1 MGITVDV
8 STQTKAQIRETLR
21 KSRRACA
28 TGAVFIGIPAGSGEQ
43 DGLTIAYIGSIHE
56 FGATIDH
63 PGGTQYGY
71 NSTEDAQDGKVR
83 FQATGKGVMA
93 LGVTGPHQIIIPERS
108 FLRVPLR
115 AHTEDIKKVW
125 RAIIPKVIS
134 GELTLLN
141 GLHQVGSRASAFC
154 RDAIKE
160 GIAPPNADSTIR
172 KKKSSTPLIDQ
183 GILVSKITYR
193 VEV

>member
-1 MGITVDV
+1 MGIKVDV
-8 STQTKAQIRETLR
+8 SGQTKAQMRETLKKIQAR
-21 KSRRACA
+21 IRDR
-28 TGAVFIGIPAGSGEQ
+28 AVFIGIPSGSGEQ
-43 DGLTIAYIGSIHE
+43 DGMTIARLGAIHE

-71 NSTEDAQDGKVR
+71 NSVDDAHDGKVR
-83 FQATGKGVMA
+83 FQKTGKGVMS

-108 FLRVPLR
+108 FLRAPLR
-115 AHTEDIKKVW
+115 AHTEDIKKAW

-141 GLHQVGSRASAFC
+141 GLHQIGSRASAFC

-160 GIAPPNADSTIR
+160 GINPPNAKSTIQ
-172 KKKSSTPLIDQ
+172 KKKSSTPLIDN

-193 VEV
+193 VEA

>member
-1 MGITVDV
+1 MGFKVNV
-8 STQTKAQIRETLR
+8 SGQTKAQMRKTLE
-21 KSRRACA
+21 KIQSRVRTRA
-28 TGAVFIGIPAGSGEQ
+28 VSIGIPAGSGN
-43 DGLTIAYIGSIHE
+43 DGDMTVAALGAIHE

-71 NSTEDAQDGKVR
+71 NSVDDAHDGKVR
-83 FQATGKGVMA
+83 FQGTGKGVMA

-125 RAIIPKVIS
+125 RAIIPKIIS

-141 GLHQVGSRASAFC
+141 GLHQLGARASGFC

-160 GIAPPNADSTIR
+160 GIDPPNADSTIR
-172 KKKSSTPLIDQ
+172 QKGSSKPLIDH

-193 VEV
+193 VES